1 MSQLLLL
8 VSWFVKDNSYLK
20 VGLLFILILVLV
32 QLTFIAIVLPSQFVL
47 LAAWVCVLIYMDI
60 FKTTT
65 PAEDS
70 KADFF
75 KGITIFSWV
84 MTILLTLTFVLSF
97 DKLCGQSSRWTLTV
111 RIDTFSFN

>member
-1 MSQLLLL
+1 ML
-8 VSWFVKDNSYLK
+8 VTA
-20 VGLLFILILVLV
+20 V
-32 QLTFIAIVLPSQFVL
+32 QLTLIAIFHPFQVVL
-47 LAAWVCVLIYMDI
+47 LAAWVCVVVYFDMDI
-60 FKTTT
+60 FKTAT
-65 PAEDS
+65 PPEDS